1 MIYGRLNRSMLCKFV
16 VKDFFHEWN
25 EMKFIES
32 EWGRSGVDHPKRA
45 NESFHYSIM
54 IVDTIWIFF
63 SFSHVVRFISTR
75 WNLSGM
81 SLICLNE
88 YFTRVIGSLLI
99 LNTFWLRRLL
109 WSIQDFSDAYQNDK
123 HLPGSVRQAPLIDL
137 WSDWGEEVLFSEKR
151 WNRLMKLLNWWVN
164 EIQFGAS
171 EWSIKSTFLS
181 WENRGPNGS

>member
-1 MIYGRLNRSMLCKFV
+1 MKRNEIHWIRMGEIGRRPPKA
-16 VKDFFHEWN
+16 
-25 EMKFIES
+25 S
-32 EWGRSGVDHPKRA
+32 ERIFSL
-45 NESFHYSIM
+45 FHYDCGYNLNI
-54 IVDTIWIFF
+54 F

-123 HLPGSVRQAPLIDL
+123 HLPGSVRQASLIDL
-137 WSDWGEEVLFSEKR
+137 WSDWGEDVLFSEKR

-171 EWSIKSTFLS
+171 EWSIESTFLS